1 MHGIDHRPTACC
13 SFSDFK
19 FHRNLRDLTS
29 GFLYRNYALTFA
41 ALMKCRTIELTHH
54 FAMVCSVF
62 HSSIYITPNR
72 LPNPRKKAD
81 TIFVDVVK
89 KTKCQILFLAT
100 WNTQIV
106 YPIWKSKRK
115 MLCKL
120 QERNKNNN
128 NKLHA
133 EMIQVV
139 LNNRA
144 QINELNRKCCT
155 ETICFRNYWMRE
167 KLKQNYSHN
176 IWFA

>member
-54 FAMVCSVF
+54 FAMVCSDF

-89 KTKCQILFLAT
+89 KTKCQILFLAFFSMENRNLAKT
-100 WNTQIV
+100 HHMKHTNRLSNMEIETENVVQITRT
-106 YPIWKSKRK
+106 K
-115 MLCKL
+115 
-120 QERNKNNN
+120 
-128 NKLHA
+128 
-133 EMIQVV
+133 
-139 LNNRA
+139 
-144 QINELNRKCCT
+144 
-155 ETICFRNYWMRE
+155 
-167 KLKQNYSHN
+167 
-176 IWFA
+176 